1 MPVELW
7 TSLFAGYVQV
17 ARRSRAFCRNA
28 ALAQL
33 GELKVF
39 EDPSRLGWRI
49 TRPAF
54 LLSSQ
59 LLDHLSALINLSRGH
74 CGRDRDFLS
83 GIGRF
88 TRGRFGCWRL
98 FVSLGRRVAGGL
110 SVRVH
115 RCILC
120 RSREA

>member
-17 ARRSRAFCRNA
+17 ARRSRAFRRNA

-33 GELKVF
+33 GELKLF
-39 EDPSRLGWRI
+39 EDPSRLGRRI
-49 TRPAF
+49 TRAAF
-54 LLSSQ
+54 LLSSE

-83 GIGRF
+83 RIRRF
-88 TRGRFGCWRL
+88 TRVGFGCWCL
-98 FVSLGRRVAGGL
+98 LVGLGRRVTGGL